1 MSIVKDFLLIA
12 FFLFIIIKY
21 FLLHKEMLKQ
31 RKYFIN
37 VLSHDLRVAAI
48 AQIRGS
54 ELLQKESNSCCE
66 ILENLNESCRF
77 SLDMIN
83 MLLNSF
89 RYSNKEEFLNYEKFA
104 LSDSVN
110 LVSKNLKKLAESKRI
125 SIIPDFSCDT
135 HLMGEKEGINKVLLI
150 LISVALLNSF
160 ENKDVILKIIN
171 NSGKITFSVLYQGLS
186 ITKEEFNR
194 MYSDNSNFSIVGQGI
209 KLHLSKRI
217 IDFHKGVIK
226 VERLNNSY
234 NSLSFT
240 IPVEEKK
247 VMSKLSLLSV
257 FYPFCLT
264 NL

>member
-135 HLMGEKEGINKVLLI
+135 GI
-150 LISVALLNSF
+150 SSSAEDDTRALPIVNP
-160 ENKDVILKIIN
+160 
-171 NSGKITFSVLYQGLS
+171 
-186 ITKEEFNR
+186 TKGTEFLW
-194 MYSDNSNFSIVGQGI
+194 
-209 KLHLSKRI
+209 K
-217 IDFHKGVIK
+217 
-226 VERLNNSY
+226 
-234 NSLSFT
+234 
-240 IPVEEKK
+240 P
-247 VMSKLSLLSV
+247 
-257 FYPFCLT
+257 
-264 NL
+264 